1 MLNAERKKNGDMKIG
16 KKVLLVLLAVGM
28 LLLCGCNQEKKA
40 DEEQEVIIETQE
52 EEIEEFEKPEEPEE
66 PEEPEGPEEPEE
78 PEESEED
85 VNYYG
90 IYWSDRSKDEVE
102 TFAKRVRQEILDRD
116 WEALS
121 ADCLY
126 PVRVAGEWVNSPEEL
141 IAILSQAD
149 ISEAFMQDVENE
161 TCEDMFA
168 NSHGSMFGYGSVWIS
183 CRVGEDP
190 MGPYDMGVITLN
202 F

>member
-1 MLNAERKKNGDMKIG
+1 MKKEKRA
-16 KKVLLVLLAVGM
+16 LLALFAVWM
-28 LLLCGCNQEKKA
+28 LLLCGCTQEEKA
-40 DEEQEVIIETQE
+40 NEEQEVIIEPQE
-52 EEIEEFEKPEEPEE
+52 EEIEALEE
-66 PEEPEGPEEPEE
+66 PEEPEE

-102 TFAKRVRQEILDRD
+102 TFAKKVRQEILDRD

-126 PVRVAGEWVNSPEEL
+126 PVRVAGEWINSPEEL
-141 IAILSQAD
+141 VAVLSQAD
-149 ISEAFMQDVENE
+149 ISEEFMLDVENE

-168 NSHGSMFGYGSVWIS
+168 NSHGSMFGYGSVWIN

>member
-1 MLNAERKKNGDMKIG
+1 MKTG
-16 KKVLLVLLAVGM
+16 KKLLLVLLAAGM
-28 LLLCGCNQEKKA
+28 LLLCGCAQEEKA
-40 DEEQEVIIETQE
+40 DEEQGVIVETQE
-52 EEIEEFEKPEEPEE
+52 EVKELEESEDIAEP
-66 PEEPEGPEEPEE
+66 GGLEE

-126 PVRVAGEWVNSPEEL
+126 PVLVAGEWINSPEEL
-141 IAILSQAD
+141 VAVLSQAD
-149 ISEAFMQDVENE
+149 ISEDFMLDVENE

-202 F
+202 LPLNYSLL

>member
-1 MLNAERKKNGDMKIG
+1 MKNKDMKTG
-16 KKVLLVLLAVGM
+16 KKMLLVFFAAGM
-28 LLLCGCNQEKKA
+28 LLLCGCAQEEKA
-40 DEEQEVIIETQE
+40 DEEQEVIIETRE
-52 EEIEEFEKPEEPEE
+52 EEVEEREEPEE
-66 PEEPEGPEEPEE
+66 SEEVEEPEE

-102 TFAKRVRQEILDRD
+102 TFAKKVRQEILDRD

-126 PVRVAGEWVNSPEEL
+126 PVLVAGEWINSPEEL
-141 IAILSQAD
+141 VAVLSQAD

>member
-1 MLNAERKKNGDMKIG
+1 MKKG
-16 KKVLLVLLAVGM
+16 KKVLLVIFAAGM
-28 LLLCGCNQEKKA
+28 LLLCGCNQEKKT
-40 DEEQEVIIETQE
+40 DEEQEAILETQE
-52 EEIEEFEKPEEPEE
+52 EEIEEVEEPEESEEPEE
-66 PEEPEGPEEPEE
+66 PEEP
-78 PEESEED
+78 EED

-102 TFAKRVRQEILDRD
+102 TFAKKVRQEILDRD

-126 PVRVAGEWVNSPEEL
+126 PVLVDGEWINSPEEL
-141 IAILSQAD
+141 VVVLSQAD
-149 ISEAFMQDVENE
+149 INEDFMQDVENE

-168 NSHGSMFGYGSVWIS
+168 NSHGSMFGYGSVWIN
-183 CRVGEDP
+183 CRVGEDR

-202 F
+202 LSLDYSLL

>member
-1 MLNAERKKNGDMKIG
+1 MKNKDMKTG
-16 KKVLLVLLAVGM
+16 KKMLFVLFAAGM
-28 LLLCGCNQEKKA
+28 LLLCGCAQEEKA
-40 DEEQEVIIETQE
+40 GEEQGTIVETQE
-52 EEIEEFEKPEEPEE
+52 EVEELEESEE
-66 PEEPEGPEEPEE
+66 SEE
-78 PEESEED
+78 PEESEEN

-126 PVRVAGEWVNSPEEL
+126 PVLVAGEWINSPEEL
-141 IAILSQAD
+141 VEVLSQAD
-149 ISEAFMQDVENE
+149 INEDFMLDVENE

-202 F
+202 LDLNLSLL

>member
-1 MLNAERKKNGDMKIG
+1 MLF
-16 KKVLLVLLAVGM
+16 VLFATGM
-28 LLLCGCNQEKKA
+28 LLLCGCAQEEKA
-40 DEEQEVIIETQE
+40 GEEQGTIIETRE
-52 EEIEEFEKPEEPEE
+52 EEVEEPKE
-66 PEEPEGPEEPEE
+66 PEDPKESEE

-102 TFAKRVRQEILDRD
+102 SFAKRVRQEILDRD

-126 PVRVAGEWVNSPEEL
+126 PVLVAGEWINSPEEL
-141 IAILSQAD
+141 VAVLSQAD
-149 ISEAFMQDVENE
+149 ISEDFMLDVENE

-168 NSHGSMFGYGSVWIS
+168 NSHGSMFGNGSVWIS

-202 F
+202 LFIDLSLL

>member
-1 MLNAERKKNGDMKIG
+1 M
-16 KKVLLVLLAVGM
+16 LLALFAAGM
-28 LLLCGCNQEKKA
+28 LLLCGCAQEEKA
-40 DEEQEVIIETQE
+40 DEEQGVIVETQE
-52 EEIEEFEKPEEPEE
+52 EVKELEESEDIA
-66 PEEPEGPEEPEE
+66 EPEGLEE

-126 PVRVAGEWVNSPEEL
+126 PVLVAGEWINSPEEL
-141 IAILSQAD
+141 VAVLSQED
-149 ISEAFMQDVENE
+149 INEDFMLDVENE

-168 NSHGSMFGYGSVWIS
+168 NSHGSMFGNGSVWIN

-202 F
+202 LDLNLSLL

>member
-1 MLNAERKKNGDMKIG
+1 MKKG
-16 KKVLLVLLAVGM
+16 KKAILILFAAGM
-28 LLLCGCNQEKKA
+28 LLLCGCIPEKS
-40 DEEQEVIIETQE
+40 DDGEQTEVIAESQE
-52 EEIEEFEKPEEPEE
+52 EEIEEVEEPEE
-66 PEEPEGPEEPEE
+66 SEEPEE

-126 PVRVAGEWVNSPEEL
+126 PVLVDGEWINSPEEL
-141 IAILSQAD
+141 VAVLSQAD
-149 ISEAFMQDVENE
+149 INEDFMQDVENE

-168 NSHGSMFGYGSVWIS
+168 NSHGSMFGYGSVWIN
-183 CRVGEDP
+183 CRVGEDR

-202 F
+202 LSLDYSLL

>member
-1 MLNAERKKNGDMKIG
+1 MKTG
-16 KKVLLVLLAVGM
+16 KKLLLVLLAAGM
-28 LLLCGCNQEKKA
+28 LLLCGCAQEEKT
-40 DEEQEVIIETQE
+40 DEEQGVIVETQE
-52 EEIEEFEKPEEPEE
+52 EVKELEESEDIA
-66 PEEPEGPEEPEE
+66 EPEGLEE

-116 WEALS
+116 WEALA

-126 PVRVAGEWVNSPEEL
+126 PVRVVGEWINSPEEL
-141 IAILSQAD
+141 VAVLSQAD

>member
-1 MLNAERKKNGDMKIG
+1 MKTG
-16 KKVLLVLLAVGM
+16 KKLLLVLLAAGM
-28 LLLCGCNQEKKA
+28 LLLCGCAQEEKA
-40 DEEQEVIIETQE
+40 DEEQGVIVETQE
-52 EEIEEFEKPEEPEE
+52 EVKELEESEDIA
-66 PEEPEGPEEPEE
+66 EPEGLEE

-126 PVRVAGEWVNSPEEL
+126 PVLVAGEWINSPEEL
-141 IAILSQAD
+141 VAVLSQAD
-149 ISEAFMQDVENE
+149 ISEDFMLDVENE

-168 NSHGSMFGYGSVWIS
+168 NSHGSMFGNGSVWIN

-202 F
+202 LDLNLSLL

>member
-1 MLNAERKKNGDMKIG
+1 M
-16 KKVLLVLLAVGM
+16 
-28 LLLCGCNQEKKA
+28 
-40 DEEQEVIIETQE
+40 
-52 EEIEEFEKPEEPEE
+52 
-66 PEEPEGPEEPEE
+66 
-78 PEESEED
+78 
-85 VNYYG
+85 NYYG

-126 PVRVAGEWVNSPEEL
+126 PVLVAGEWINSPEEL
-141 IAILSQAD
+141 VAVLSQAD
-149 ISEAFMQDVENE
+149 ISEDFMLDVENE

-202 F
+202 LFIDLSLL